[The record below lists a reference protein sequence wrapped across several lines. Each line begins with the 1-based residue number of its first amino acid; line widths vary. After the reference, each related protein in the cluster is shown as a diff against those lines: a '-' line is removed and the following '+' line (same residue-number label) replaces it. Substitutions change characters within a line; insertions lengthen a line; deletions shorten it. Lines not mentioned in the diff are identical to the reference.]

1 MRNFLAILSCILMC
15 LTVTMA
21 GATPFTIQADKKI
34 EGSWLGTLE
43 VPGGKL
49 RVVAN
54 VTRKPDGTL
63 TALMDSPDQGA
74 KGIPIS
80 KIALRG
86 DVFTLEVAAVGASF
100 EGKLS
105 ADGKEIV
112 GTFKQGGGELPL
124 TLRHV
129 DKAPEV
135 APAPKLNRPQEPK
148 PPYPYKEREV
158 AYDNTAGGVK
168 LAGTLTIPQGKGPF
182 PAVLLIT
189 GSGAQNRN
197 EELMGHKPFL
207 LIADYLTRRGI
218 AVLRVDDRGIGGS
231 TGSVDQSTT
240 NDFVGDV
247 LTGVAFLKKQPEID
261 PKKIG
266 LIGHSEGGLI
276 APIAASR
283 STDVAFIVM
292 MAGTGLTGEEIL
304 YLQGALIAKAAGAPE
319 AALADQLKG
328 QKALFSIIKQEK
340 DNAVAEKKITAY
352 REEELSKLPE
362 EERKKAATMDAQFK
376 AGIRATMSPWFRYFL
391 TLDPRPSLR
400 KVTCPVLAINGAN
413 DLQVPPKENLP
424 EIEAALKAAGNK
436 DYTVKLLPGLN
447 HLFQTS
453 ATGAPSDYAKI
464 EETISPSALQIMGDW
479 IMKHT
484 VSAAR

>member
-1 MRNFLAILSCILMC
+1 MRNFFSVLSCILIC
-15 LTVTMA
+15 LPVTMA
-21 GATPFTIQADKKI
+21 VASPFTIQSDKKI

-80 KIALRG
+80 RIALKG
-86 DVFTLEVAAVGASF
+86 SAFTLEVASVGASF

-112 GTFKQGGGELPL
+112 GIFKQGGGEFPL
-124 TLRHV
+124 TLKRV

-148 PPYPYKEREV
+148 PPFPYKEREV
-158 AYDNTAGGVK
+158 AYENTAGGVK
-168 LAGTLTIPQGKGPF
+168 LAGTLTVPQGKGPF

-189 GSGAQNRN
+189 GSGVQNRN

-231 TGSVDQSTT
+231 TGSGDQSTT

-292 MAGTGLTGEEIL
+292 MAGTGLPGEEIL

-319 AALADQLKG
+319 AAIAEQRKG
-328 QKALFSIIKQEK
+328 QEQVFAILKQEK
-340 DNAVAEKKITAY
+340 DNAAAEKKLIAL
-352 REEELSKLPE
+352 RDEAIARLPE
-362 EERKKAATMDAQFK
+362 DQRKQAAATDAQFK
-376 AGIRATMSPWFRYFL
+376 AGIHTTMSPWFRYFL

-400 KVTCPVLAINGAN
+400 KVTCPVLAINGEN
-413 DLQVPPKENLP
+413 DLQVPPKANLP
-424 EIEAALKAAGNK
+424 EIEAALKAGGNK
-436 DYTVKLLPGLN
+436 DYTVKELPGLN
-447 HLFQTS
+447 HLFQES
-453 ATGAPSDYAKI
+453 ATGSPSEYAKI
-464 EETISPSALQIMGDW
+464 EETISPFALQVMGDW
-479 IMKHT
+479 IVKHT
-484 VSAAR
+484 QP